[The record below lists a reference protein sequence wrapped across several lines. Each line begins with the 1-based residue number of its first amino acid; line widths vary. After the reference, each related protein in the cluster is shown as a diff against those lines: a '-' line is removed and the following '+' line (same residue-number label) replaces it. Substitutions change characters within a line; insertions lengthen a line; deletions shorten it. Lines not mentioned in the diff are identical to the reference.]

1 MSDEQYFA
9 RQPKSKS
16 TLSREG
22 ATKHDRRDTWKVG
35 TTDLHLLTD
44 SGVFSRHGIDP
55 GTQVLIENAPPP
67 PSSGTFL
74 DLGCGSGALALTMAT
89 HSPEATVWAVDINE
103 RAISLTTRN
112 AESNHIRNVRAVGPE
127 GIPADT
133 TFDLIWSNPP
143 IRIGKKELH
152 NLLSLWLVRLA
163 EHGEAWLVVNRNLG
177 SDSLVKWLKELGYDV
192 ERFTSKRGYRV
203 IRVAG
208 RSES

>member
-1 MSDEQYFA
+1 
-9 RQPKSKS
+9 
-16 TLSREG
+16 
-22 ATKHDRRDTWKVG
+22 
-35 TTDLHLLTD
+35 
-44 SGVFSRHGIDP
+44 
-55 GTQVLIENAPPP
+55 
-67 PSSGTFL
+67 
-74 DLGCGSGALALTMAT
+74 AT

-112 AESNHIRNVRAVGPE
+112 AESNHVPNVHAVGPE
-127 GIPADT
+127 GIPPDT

-152 NLLSLWLVRLA
+152 NLLSLWLARLT